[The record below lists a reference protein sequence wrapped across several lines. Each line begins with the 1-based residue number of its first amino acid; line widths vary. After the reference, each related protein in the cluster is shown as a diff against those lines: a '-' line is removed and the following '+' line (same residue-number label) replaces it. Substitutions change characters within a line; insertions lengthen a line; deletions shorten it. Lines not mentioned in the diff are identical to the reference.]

1 MQVSLD
7 TDWTAMAGGYSSTA
21 AIKTDGTLWAWG
33 GTPRRVG
40 ASTYWIAPIA
50 SGGSHSA
57 VLSADG
63 SLWAWG
69 SNLFGELGT
78 GDNHPRGLPVQ
89 VGLDR
94 NWTGVAAGYN
104 HTIGLRSDGTIWAWG
119 LNANGQLGN
128 GTFASSST
136 PVRVP

>member
-1 MQVSLD
+1 
-7 TDWTAMAGGYSSTA
+7 
-21 AIKTDGTLWAWG
+21 
-33 GTPRRVG
+33 
-40 ASTYWIAPIA
+40 
-50 SGGSHSA
+50 
-57 VLSADG
+57 
-63 SLWAWG
+63 AWG

-78 GDNHPRGLPVQ
+78 GDNLPRGLPVQ